1 MTYQPSKSYTSLSQH
16 VVDRCVNFRLCGI
29 KNIPELFQYISC
41 LKILTKWDLHV
52 SVHLVPPD
60 KHFNIYLCDFFVI
73 QDTPYFSLLLSYN
86 H

>member
-1 MTYQPSKSYTSLSQH
+1 M
-16 VVDRCVNFRLCGI
+16 
-29 KNIPELFQYISC
+29 
-41 LKILTKWDLHV
+41 LTKWDL